1 MYKNNEQNKTDVI
14 EAIGW
19 ILFYVL
25 AFPFI
30 LVFGIIFA
38 ALGVLFLAVYSI
50 GALIAWP
57 FTEIAASIKAK
68 RDAKKNT
75 VVVIPEKI
83 EALEDTQHE

>member
-1 MYKNNEQNKTDVI
+1 MYKNNEKNKTDVI
-14 EAIGW
+14 ETIGW

-30 LVFGIIFA
+30 LVFGVIFA
-38 ALGVLFLAVYSI
+38 ALGVLFFAVYCI

-57 FTEIAASIKAK
+57 FTEIKAK

-75 VVVIPEKI
+75 VVIMPEKI
-83 EALEDTQHE
+83 ESLEDTQHE